1 MTSSQRMALLL
12 CPFMLRMVLG
22 VTFTFAGLGY
32 LFGTVQMRGADAA
45 ALANL
50 GIPLGPTSGKGPGGR
65 GNFPPPAVTPSQRDD
80 RNTPTFGP
88 GVGPATI
95 AEKARDPNEQ
105 FRLTNPE
112 PLPAVTTEPRRGSP
126 APAGG
131 KPATAA
137 GGGGGAGGGGA
148 KPAIPPPPSIPST
161 VSTEP
166 ARTYTAADFLQPV
179 QVRKAYVT
187 ALKIHYAA
195 IPPTASA
202 NQTALLPTF
211 VGEGMWPGLVAH
223 SVAVVELMAG
233 MLLIAGIYCRFW
245 ACLTGLIML
254 GALLIDQMAPAIR
267 AGNTMLWVL
276 PAPAEG
282 QAWHDIDVYRALLWQ
297 LALAA
302 ASFSVVLMGAGAMA
316 LDNSQLFAAKG
327 GKRGRAPAA
336 ADAEEDGE

>member
-1 MTSSQRMALLL
+1 MALLL

-50 GIPLGPTSGKGPGGR
+50 GIPVSPTSGKGPGSR

-80 RNTPTFGP
+80 RTTPTFGP

-95 AEKARDPNEQ
+95 AEKPRDPNEQ
-105 FRLTNPE
+105 FRRTDPE
-112 PLPAVTTEPRRGSP
+112 PLPAATTEPRRGSP
-126 APAGG
+126 APGG
-131 KPATAA
+131 TKPAPGTPS
-137 GGGGGAGGGGA
+137 GGTA
-148 KPAIPPPPSIPST
+148 KPAIPSPPTVPAATSI
-161 VSTEP
+161 EP
-166 ARTYTAADFLQPV
+166 ARLYTAADFLQPV
-179 QVRKAYVT
+179 TVRKAYVT

-202 NQTALLPTF
+202 NPTALLPTF
-211 VGEGMWPGLVAH
+211 LGEGMWPGLLAH
-223 SVAVVELMAG
+223 SVAVIELMAG

-267 AGNTMLWVL
+267 AGSTMLWVL

-302 ASFSVVLMGAGAMA
+302 ASFSVMLMGAGAMA

-327 GKRGRAPAA
+327 GKRGRSAAA
-336 ADAEEDGE
+336 ADAEDDGE